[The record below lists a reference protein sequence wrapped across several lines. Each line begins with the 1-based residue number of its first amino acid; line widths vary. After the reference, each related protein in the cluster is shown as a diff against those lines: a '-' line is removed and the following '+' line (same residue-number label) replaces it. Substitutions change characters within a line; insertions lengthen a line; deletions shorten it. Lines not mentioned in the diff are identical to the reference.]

1 MPTSTEI
8 KTLTIVTSDGNVT
21 YSLNDNAG
29 RALITALQTL
39 VAGKQDTLVSGT
51 NIKTVNNNS
60 LLGSGNIAISG
71 GSDTTI
77 LTYHYVN
84 LTNTYSLSANFAE
97 NERGYY
103 IFRLNYGTS
112 AVNVT
117 ISLYNRYDN
126 YLLLFNNTSYD
137 LTVNLM
143 GVSYNGTAVDNVF
156 VPSEAIV
163 IPSKTAVEISAA
175 CPDST
180 YAIITRSSE
189 LKITE

>member
-1 MPTSTEI
+1 MASTEI
-8 KTLTIVTSDGNVT
+8 ITLTLGGQPYLLQDGE
-21 YSLNDNAG
+21 A
-29 RALITALQTL
+29 RALIVALQT
-39 VAGKQDTLVSGT
+39 AMNGKQDTLVSGT